1 MYRKVSLIVFLAV
14 LLGAFLVLRPYI
26 FAKKENPTLL
36 DRLPDGDFL
45 AQAYVLDLAKDMS
58 GMLYFHKVSFREF
71 LSEEFILQQAKI
83 YGIQLQKPSYLFANQ
98 EEMEMGGLIEV
109 ADSSRLGEGILR
121 LKRYFPIQDTFIDK
135 QHVYKFEDFDGYL
148 TYGKD
153 YLFYY
158 HGKQPTK
165 NIRRV
170 IHAKKNQVSSHWQ
183 EFINISN
190 TNKKHLLVTTYLK
203 ELNEVGIRNC
213 YAYPTI
219 DSTHI
224 EIQME
229 AIAKDTIPFKLLK
242 TGQSIPGMEY
252 TKRLANVHLDI
263 SSFKNQK
270 DDLLYQYLSKQAK
283 KIGFP
288 FDQFIQA
295 WTGNLSLRQGGFF
308 NIKETY
314 IETEF
319 DENFMPT
326 EVEKVRD
333 VRVTGFSLHYTV
345 NEKGKSFIQNL
356 RKKGIL
362 TEQEGKDYFLL
373 SPPLNTKFKATEH
386 LYYSSTFPPKMV
398 EDPANYIH
406 WSYLGTIFEFNL
418 KSIDTYRMTGSVRF
432 ETGNLLNKKELIE

>member
-1 MYRKVSLIVFLAV
+1 MFRKISLIIFLAV

-45 AQAYVLDLAKDMS
+45 AKAYVLDLAKDMS
-58 GMLYFHKVSFREF
+58 GMLYYHKVSFREF
-71 LSEEFILQQAKI
+71 LSEEFILQQAKT
-83 YGIQLQKPSYLFANQ
+83 YGIQLQKPSYLFANKGF
-98 EEMEMGGLIEV
+98 EMGGLIEV
-109 ADSSRLGEGILR
+109 SDSSRLAEGILR

-135 QHVYKFEDFDGYL
+135 HRVYKFEEFDGYL

-158 HGKQPTK
+158 HGKKPSE

-183 EFINISN
+183 EFINVSN
-190 TNKKHLLVTTYLK
+190 TNKKHLLLTSYLK
-203 ELNEVGIRNC
+203 DLNEAGIRNC
-213 YAYPTI
+213 YAFPTI

-224 EIQME
+224 EIQLE
-229 AIAKDTIPFKLLK
+229 ALSKDTIPFKLLDSGK
-242 TGQSIPGMEY
+242 SIPGMEF

-263 SSFKNQK
+263 TDFRNQK
-270 DDLLYQYLSKQAK
+270 DHLLYQYLSKQAK

-288 FDQFIQA
+288 FDQFMQT
-295 WTGNLSLRQGGFF
+295 WTGNLALRQGGFF

-333 VRVTGFSLHYTV
+333 IRVTGFSLYYSV
-345 NEKGKSFIQNL
+345 NEKGKGFIQNL
-356 RKKGIL
+356 RSKGIL

-373 SPPLNTKFKATEH
+373 SPPLNTKFKPTEH
-386 LYYSSTFPPKMV
+386 LYYSSTYPPKMV
-398 EDPANYIH
+398 EDASNYLH
-406 WSYLGTIFEFNL
+406 YNYLGTVFEFKL
-418 KSIDTYRMTGSVRF
+418 ESIDTYHITGSIRF
-432 ETGNLLNKKELIE
+432 ETGNLLNKKELVE